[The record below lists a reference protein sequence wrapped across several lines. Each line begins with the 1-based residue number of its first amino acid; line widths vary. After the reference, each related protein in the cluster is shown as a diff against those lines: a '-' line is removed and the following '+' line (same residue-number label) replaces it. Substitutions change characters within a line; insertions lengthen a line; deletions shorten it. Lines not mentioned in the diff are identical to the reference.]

1 LFISPILRDHYY
13 IARQSKRR
21 VRYVWTRVPLM
32 PGLETR
38 VEADDV
44 PEWKIREVRM
54 TCLSVTALGK

>member
-1 LFISPILRDHYY
+1 LD
-13 IARQSKRR
+13 ARAPDAR
-21 VRYVWTRVPLM
+21 P
-32 PGLETR
+32 ETR